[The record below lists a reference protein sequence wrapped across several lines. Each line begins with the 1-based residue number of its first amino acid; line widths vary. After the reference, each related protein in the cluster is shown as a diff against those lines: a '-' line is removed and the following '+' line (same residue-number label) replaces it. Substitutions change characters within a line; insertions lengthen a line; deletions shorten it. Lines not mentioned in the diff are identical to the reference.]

1 VIFVCKTKLQLSPLL
16 AKERADL
23 FGQPP
28 LAFLDWISC
37 FEWSEQTN
45 KPDFDFLTP
54 FLSLHSQWFLDYIQ
68 LIDFP
73 GKTFP

>member
-28 LAFLDWISC
+28 CTKTLQLVIFCNEAQTTSDVSNLLAFNIVIL
-37 FEWSEQTN
+37 
-45 KPDFDFLTP
+45 KPVN
-54 FLSLHSQWFLDYIQ
+54 
-68 LIDFP
+68 
-73 GKTFP
+73 